1 MKKLVYLFLFMPLF
15 VMSQDEQNDETTN
28 GELSGEEAYQEYE
41 PFDDYDQWFL
51 EFGIGGNKAARTH
64 TGAQPEFLNPSSGIT
79 DVINTSLISGLNANL
94 GLRYMFNDKFGLR
107 LKAGYNDI
115 NADEDASTRDFNST
129 YIQSSLETVFNL
141 GSILDFQNWTNSFNL
156 QFYTG
161 VGAGLLLPDDQ
172 YIDDEDYVFTA
183 VAGIT
188 PMFRLS
194 DQVSLKFDF
203 MTAVNFGQDYN
214 WDGISGVTTRALD
227 GLMFNASVGLNI
239 ALGKNQKNIDWY
251 HVYNNEETELALL
264 REEVDALKQKL
275 TDSDQDGVLDFLDR
289 EPGTTNGVEVNTKGI
304 AIDRNQN
311 GIPDELENTLDSS
324 YVSKSEFREG
334 KSKAEASDVVRSLIN
349 KGYINVYFGFDSVVP
364 EVSSIQ
370 DINSIVLFLKQN
382 PDENIEL
389 TGYTDP
395 VGNKAYNER
404 LSNKRAKYINDIL
417 VSAGVDQSRIEFKGS
432 GVNPNFENNSEYSR
446 RLSRKVMIKL
456 K

>member
-1 MKKLVYLFLFMPLF
+1 MKKLLYLFLFMPLF
-15 VMSQDEQNDETTN
+15 MMSQNEQNDETAN
-28 GELSGEEAYQEYE
+28 GDSSDEQEYQGYE

-64 TGAQPEFLNPSSGIT
+64 TGAQPELLNPSSGVT
-79 DVINTSLISGLNANL
+79 DIINTSLISGLHANL
-94 GLRYMFNDKFGLR
+94 AIRYMFNDKFGLR
-107 LKAGYNDI
+107 LKGGYNSI
-115 NADEDASTRDFNST
+115 NADEENSTQDYNST

-141 GSILDFQNWTNSFNL
+141 GSILDFQNWTNNFNL

-161 VGAGLLLPDDQ
+161 LGAGLLMPDDQ
-172 YIDDEDYVFTA
+172 FIDDQDYVFSA

-188 PMFRLS
+188 PMFRIS
-194 DQVSLKFDF
+194 DQVSLKFDV
-203 MTAVNFGQDYN
+203 MTIVNFGQDYN
-214 WDGISGVTTRALD
+214 WDGISSVTTRAVD
-227 GLMFNASVGLNI
+227 GLMFNVSAGLNI
-239 ALGKNQKNIDWY
+239 SLGKKKRNIDWY
-251 HVYNNEETELALL
+251 HVYNNDVSELALL

-311 GIPDELENTLDSS
+311 GIPDELESTLKTN
-324 YVSKSEFREG
+324 YVSKSEFNDSQ
-334 KSKAEASDVVRSLIN
+334 SKQDASDVVRTLIN
-349 KGYINVYFGFDSVVP
+349 KGYINVYFAFDKVVP
-364 EVSSIQ
+364 EASSIQ

-382 PDENIEL
+382 PDERIEL

-404 LSNKRAKYINDIL
+404 LSKNRAKYINDIL

-446 RLSRKVMIKL
+446 KLSRKVMIKL